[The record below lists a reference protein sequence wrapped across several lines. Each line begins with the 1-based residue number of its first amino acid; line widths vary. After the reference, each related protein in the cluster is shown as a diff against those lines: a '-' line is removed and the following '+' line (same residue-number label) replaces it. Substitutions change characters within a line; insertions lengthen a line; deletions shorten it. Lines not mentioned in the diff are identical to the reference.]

1 MKLNHI
7 PLRLSLFFLLIFYSF
22 NLQADYLP
30 VTSYK
35 IKVRLNDIE
44 KVIYGQEQIIFLN
57 TSVKD
62 IDTLHLQLYAN
73 AFSSDSTF
81 FVKGSKSLKE
91 LLRQEEYR
99 GFIQIKKV
107 RTLTK
112 ELDWDINETQMKIF
126 LSQPLKSGSEIEISL
141 EFELKLPKI
150 ISRMGYYED
159 NYLLSEWFPKMAVL
173 EKNGVWK
180 DFPYHHLT
188 EFYSDFGTYDVSI
201 TLPLKYIID
210 GTGYK
215 IAEKKNQ
222 DSTRTVIF
230 RAEKVHDFAW
240 CASPEFRVRKLSID
254 GIEVTY
260 LFLPEN
266 SYKFKRW
273 SKAAEVAL
281 RYCNSNFGRYPYD
294 KLVIVNVYIGRTGA
308 AMECPML
315 VTMPARLPLTPN
327 NIRLEEEILIHEIVH
342 QWWYGIVASNE
353 AFEAW
358 LDEGFT
364 TYSTRK
370 VVEKEYGLKGNIMDF
385 WGFEFSNLNLAKW
398 IYLKHPA
405 LDPVVQPSWEFLSS
419 ISYGVNVY
427 YKASL
432 VLELLEN
439 SIGEDKMGILLREY
453 YNLYQFKHPH
463 TEDFLKLA
471 EGIAGQDLDGIFTD
485 FLYGTKTCDYEVKKI
500 KSILKQGE
508 GKGSLFETTVEL
520 RRNGGIILPVEIL
533 IELDNGEKILKIWD
547 GEDSRYELKLE
558 TDARIR
564 SALIDPEN
572 KIILDTN
579 VNNNGLST
587 KPCRWP
593 LFKFFSDYLFWMESL
608 TQWFIDFL

>member
-188 EFYSDFGTYDVSI
+188 EFYSD
-201 TLPLKYIID
+201 
-210 GTGYK
+210 
-215 IAEKKNQ
+215 
-222 DSTRTVIF
+222 
-230 RAEKVHDFAW
+230 
-240 CASPEFRVRKLSID
+240 
-254 GIEVTY
+254 
-260 LFLPEN
+260 
-266 SYKFKRW
+266 
-273 SKAAEVAL
+273 
-281 RYCNSNFGRYPYD
+281 
-294 KLVIVNVYIGRTGA
+294 
-308 AMECPML
+308 
-315 VTMPARLPLTPN
+315 
-327 NIRLEEEILIHEIVH
+327 
-342 QWWYGIVASNE
+342 
-353 AFEAW
+353 
-358 LDEGFT
+358 
-364 TYSTRK
+364 
-370 VVEKEYGLKGNIMDF
+370 
-385 WGFEFSNLNLAKW
+385 
-398 IYLKHPA
+398 
-405 LDPVVQPSWEFLSS
+405 
-419 ISYGVNVY
+419 
-427 YKASL
+427 
-432 VLELLEN
+432 
-439 SIGEDKMGILLREY
+439 
-453 YNLYQFKHPH
+453 
-463 TEDFLKLA
+463 
-471 EGIAGQDLDGIFTD
+471 
-485 FLYGTKTCDYEVKKI
+485 
-500 KSILKQGE
+500 
-508 GKGSLFETTVEL
+508 
-520 RRNGGIILPVEIL
+520 
-533 IELDNGEKILKIWD
+533 
-547 GEDSRYELKLE
+547 
-558 TDARIR
+558 
-564 SALIDPEN
+564 
-572 KIILDTN
+572 
-579 VNNNGLST
+579 
-587 KPCRWP
+587 
-593 LFKFFSDYLFWMESL
+593 
-608 TQWFIDFL
+608 